1 MQNRR
6 RRARSRRRPTTHP
19 MTIPA
24 IGPAPSLDLDLEEE
38 EEVEEESLSE
48 GEVGVGVT
56 VTVVPVGPGV
66 VMVTWLGKEVVLGV
80 LDEGTPEMASTWVLW
95 EMKRG
100 VAGMTMERAAR
111 GASRASGEA
120 NLWPSIPLAALRC
133 WEEDAPSTLKSG
145 L

>member
-6 RRARSRRRPTTHP
+6 RRARSRSRPTTHP

-38 EEVEEESLSE
+38 DEEESLSD

-100 VAGMTMERAAR
+100 VAGMTIERAAR
-111 GASRASGEA
+111 SASRASGEA
-120 NLWPSIPLAALRC
+120 NLWPSIPLAALCC
-133 WEEDAPSTLKSG
+133 WEGAPSTLKSG